1 MYDKW
6 FHKEVSRGFEP
17 INQAKLRRLAV
28 VKFALSISPV
38 DSSQLE
44 PHASQQDVDSV
55 PQHRSPFPVVSVV
68 QVIRVVN
75 GNLPCSL
82 LAS

>member
-28 VKFALSISPV
+28 VKFALSVSPV
-38 DSSQLE
+38 DSSQL
-44 PHASQQDVDSV
+44 
-55 PQHRSPFPVVSVV
+55 
-68 QVIRVVN
+68 
-75 GNLPCSL
+75 
-82 LAS
+82 